1 MTNAVLLDCGLA
13 DAYLAYPLVVIAVI
27 AVIAVIEGAEHPW
40 C

>member
-13 DAYLAYPLVVIAVI
+13 DAYLAYPLVMI